1 MINNPVVSAT
11 GGGSSLPGLRE
22 VTAEEFLI
30 VNKGL
35 MLAFHRDFVCGV
47 PYFVGMRTVDVDIA
61 FVNINEPDDGDETA
75 YRFIFND
82 ATECALVNES
92 ETQRAVVSEQEGVIL
107 TGNFYDVKLFE
118 VVE

>member
-1 MINNPVVSAT
+1 MPE
-11 GGGSSLPGLRE
+11 LRE
-22 VTAEEFLI
+22 VTAKEFLE

-47 PYFVGMRTVDVDIA
+47 PYFVGMRTADVDIA
-61 FVNINEPDDGDETA
+61 FVNEIEPDDGDETA
-75 YRFIFND
+75 YRFIFNFLD
-82 ATECALVNES
+82 ECALVNES
-92 ETQRAVVSEQEGVIL
+92 GTQRAAVNTQEGVIL

>member
-1 MINNPVVSAT
+1 MQL
-11 GGGSSLPGLRE
+11 GGGSSLPGMRE
-22 VTAEEFLI
+22 VTAEEFLQ

-47 PYFVGMRTVDVDIA
+47 PYFIGMRTVDVDIA
-61 FVNINEPDDGDETA
+61 FINDIEPDDGDETV
-75 YRFIFND
+75 YRFIFDFAN
-82 ATECALVNES
+82 ECALVNES
-92 ETQRAVVSEQEGVIL
+92 ETQRAAVNAQEGVVL

>member
-22 VTAEEFLI
+22 VTAEEFLQ

-35 MLAFHRDFVCGV
+35 MLALHRDFVCGV
-47 PYFVGMRTVDVDIA
+47 PYFIGMRTVDVDIA
-61 FVNINEPDDGDETA
+61 FINDIEPDDGDETA
-75 YRFIFND
+75 YRFIFDFAN
-82 ATECALVNES
+82 ECTLVNAS
-92 ETQRAVVSEQEGVIL
+92 ETQRASVSAQEGVIL
-107 TGNFYDVKLFE
+107 TGNFYNVKLFE

>member
-1 MINNPVVSAT
+1 MPE
-11 GGGSSLPGLRE
+11 LRE
-22 VTAEEFLI
+22 VTAKEFLE

-47 PYFVGMRTVDVDIA
+47 PYFIGMRTVDVDIA
-61 FVNINEPDDGDETA
+61 FVNQIEPDDGDETA
-75 YRFIFND
+75 YRFIFED
-82 ATECALVNES
+82 ATKCALVNES
-92 ETQRAVVSEQEGVIL
+92 ETQCAAVSEQEGVVL

>member
-1 MINNPVVSAT
+1 MWCRV

-22 VTAEEFLI
+22 VTAEEFLQ

-47 PYFVGMRTVDVDIA
+47 PYGPNISSEYSSSLGAFTNYLEGFAYSFVCDYGLEV
-61 FVNINEPDDGDETA
+61 
-75 YRFIFND
+75 
-82 ATECALVNES
+82 
-92 ETQRAVVSEQEGVIL
+92 GVEEDSGNSYARL
-107 TGNFYDVKLFE
+107 FANGGLSMDGNFYDVKLFE

>member
-1 MINNPVVSAT
+1 MINNPSVPKT

-22 VTAEEFLI
+22 VTAEEFLQ

-47 PYFVGMRTVDVDIA
+47 PYGVDILGESSGVA
-61 FVNINEPDDGDETA
+61 FVFEPAGEGYYFQSEFGA
-75 YRFIFND
+75 GAAVIAELWND
-82 ATECALVNES
+82 V
-92 ETQRAVVSEQEGVIL
+92 AVVTQGEVNL